1 MKIRQGFV
9 SNSSSSSFIVYKKGV
24 DLEKVNFLQYKEYFK
39 KRKTNIYNIFGDT
52 DTTEYYCIVLPI
64 GKKKEL
70 EPFGWE
76 FVRRSSF
83 EDKVN
88 FIFLQ
93 LENLKR
99 IGLDGKNEIYDFYT
113 EGKKTFTKAL
123 EFILQKS
130 VENLNSCLDILID
143 YNALYWDSLYDGYS
157 IDIDHQSLWSEEFWA
172 DFQKDDTKGL
182 QNQYGW
188 LLNSNKIVEYLIG
201 DSYIQCGNDNDEPTE
216 EWLESFSL
224 AKQ

>member
-1 MKIRQGFV
+1 MKVRQGFV
-9 SNSSSSSFIVYKKGV
+9 SNSSSSSFIVYKKGI

-52 DTTEYYCIVLPI
+52 DITEYYIVLPM

-70 EPFGWE
+70 ESFGWE

-99 IGLDGKNEIYDFYT
+99 IGLNGKEDIYDFYVQV
-113 EGKKTFTKAL
+113 KRAFTKAL
-123 EFILQKS
+123 EFIMQKS
-130 VENLNSCLDILID
+130 VEDPNSCLDILID

-157 IDIDHQSLWSEEFWA
+157 IEIDHQSLWSEEFWA

-182 QNQYGW
+182 RNQYGW

>member
-52 DTTEYYCIVLPI
+52 DTTEYYCIVLPM

-93 LENLKR
+93 LENLKK

-130 VENLNSCLDILID
+130 VENLNSCLDILLD
-143 YNALYWDSLYDGYS
+143 SNALHWDSLYDGYT
-157 IDIDHQSLWSEEFWA
+157 IEIDHQSLWSEEFWA

-182 QNQYGW
+182 RNQYGW

>member
-1 MKIRQGFV
+1 MKIRKGFV
-9 SNSSSSSFIVYKKGV
+9 SNSSSSSFIVYKKDI

-52 DTTEYYCIVLPI
+52 DTTEYYIVLPM

-70 EPFGWE
+70 ESFGWE

-99 IGLDGKNEIYDFYT
+99 KGLNGKEEIYDFYVQVRRA
-113 EGKKTFTKAL
+113 FTKAL
-123 EFILQKS
+123 EFIMQKS
-130 VENLNSCLDILID
+130 VEDLNSCLDILID

-157 IDIDHQSLWSEEFWA
+157 IEIDHQSLWSEEFWE
-172 DFQKDDTKGL
+172 DFQKDNTKGL
-182 QNQYGW
+182 RNQYGW

-216 EWLESFSL
+216 EWLESFNL

>member
-1 MKIRQGFV
+1 MKVRQGFV
-9 SNSSSSSFIVYKKGV
+9 SNSSSSSFIVYKKGI

-52 DTTEYYCIVLPI
+52 DITEYYIVLPM

-70 EPFGWE
+70 ESFGWE

-99 IGLDGKNEIYDFYT
+99 IGLNGKEDIYDFYVQV
-113 EGKKTFTKAL
+113 KRAFTKAL
-123 EFILQKS
+123 EFIMQKS
-130 VENLNSCLDILID
+130 VEDPNSCLDILID

-157 IDIDHQSLWSEEFWA
+157 IEIDHQSLWSEEFWA

-182 QNQYGW
+182 RNQYGW

-216 EWLESFSL
+216 EWLESFNL

>member
-9 SNSSSSSFIVYKKGV
+9 SNSSSSSFIVYKKGI

-39 KRKTNIYNIFGDT
+39 KRKTNIYNIFGDNI
-52 DTTEYYCIVLPI
+52 TEYYTVLPM

-70 EPFGWE
+70 ESFGWE

-99 IGLDGKNEIYDFYT
+99 IGLNGKEKIYDFYYQV
-113 EGKKTFTKAL
+113 KVSFTKAL
-123 EFILQKS
+123 EFIMQKS
-130 VENLNSCLDILID
+130 VEDPNSSLDILID
-143 YNALYWDSLYDGYS
+143 YNTLHWDSIYDGYS
-157 IDIDHQSLWSEEFWA
+157 IDIDHQSLWSEEFWE
-172 DFQKDDTKGL
+172 DFQKGNTKGL
-182 QNQYGW
+182 QGQYGW
-188 LLNSNKIVEYLIG
+188 LLNSTKVVEYLIG

>member
-9 SNSSSSSFIVYKKGV
+9 SNSSSSSFIVYKKGI

-39 KRKTNIYNIFGDT
+39 KRKTNIYNIFGDNI
-52 DTTEYYCIVLPI
+52 TEYYTVLPM

-70 EPFGWE
+70 ESFGWE

-99 IGLDGKNEIYDFYT
+99 IGLNGKEKIYDFYYQV
-113 EGKKTFTKAL
+113 KVSFTKAL
-123 EFILQKS
+123 EFIMQKS
-130 VENLNSCLDILID
+130 VEDPNSSLDILM
-143 YNALYWDSLYDGYS
+143 
-157 IDIDHQSLWSEEFWA
+157 
-172 DFQKDDTKGL
+172 
-182 QNQYGW
+182 
-188 LLNSNKIVEYLIG
+188 KILDEKVLIG
-201 DSYIQCGNDNDEPTE
+201 STSETGYINGNIRIIIRIIINKFVYIK
-216 EWLESFSL
+216 LIF
-224 AKQ
+224 K

>member
-1 MKIRQGFV
+1 MKIRKGFV
-9 SNSSSSSFIVYKKGV
+9 SNSSSSSFIVYKKGI

-52 DTTEYYCIVLPI
+52 DITEYYIVLPM

-70 EPFGWE
+70 ESFGWE

-99 IGLDGKNEIYDFYT
+99 IGLNGKEEIYDFYVQV
-113 EGKKTFTKAL
+113 KRAFTKAL
-123 EFILQKS
+123 EFIMQKS
-130 VENLNSCLDILID
+130 VEDLNSCLDILID
-143 YNALYWDSLYDGYS
+143 YNALYWDSLYDGYT
-157 IDIDHQSLWSEEFWA
+157 IEIDHQSLWSEEFWA

-182 QNQYGW
+182 RNQYGW